1 MSFTNTTNFAGRPA
15 FNVEYATGSWGAAAD
30 LKALIAWNKRADR
43 WFALCDAFSAARA
56 NHDHF
61 GTHET
66 AVAHDVAYL
75 AWSKGRMPSK
85 DSKYTAYGKARRLV
99 DYLALPVPYANNRDD
114 LKAIAALARSVATTL

>member
-1 MSFTNTTNFAGRPA
+1 MSFTNATNFIGRPA

-43 WFALCDAFSAARA
+43 WFALCDALSAAR
-56 NHDHF
+56 
-61 GTHET
+61 
-66 AVAHDVAYL
+66 VAHVASPTPATAAWEADAL
-75 AWSKGRMPSK
+75 AAWSKGRMPSK

>member
-15 FNVEYATGSWGAAAD
+15 FNVNYATESWGAAAD

-43 WFALCDAFSAARA
+43 WFGLCDELSAAR
-56 NHDHF
+56 
-61 GTHET
+61 
-66 AVAHDVAYL
+66 VAHVASPTPATAAWEAAAL
-75 AWSKGRMPSK
+75 AAWSKGRMPSK